1 MHNKTQKAVA
11 IATAF
16 CVLRVFMLTYSIY
29 KFNNF
34 TINRIMALY
43 RLIYV
48 SQAIAGLEY
57 PDFIEISQKSEFN
70 NKKVG
75 ITGMLSFGDSMFLQV
90 LEGSRRTVS
99 QTYNRILL
107 DKRHVN
113 AELIDF
119 SEIEHRS
126 FSVWSM
132 KVVQITNQS
141 EVRDIILKYS
151 SSDVFSPISMTGEQ
165 SLNFLFELTELYK
178 KGAMG

>member
-1 MHNKTQKAVA
+1 
-11 IATAF
+11 
-16 CVLRVFMLTYSIY
+16 
-29 KFNNF
+29 
-34 TINRIMALY
+34 MALY

-48 SQAIAGLEY
+48 SQAVAGLEY
-57 PDFIEISQKSEFN
+57 PDLVKILEKSEQN

-90 LEGSRRTVS
+90 LEGSRRVIS

-119 SEIEHRS
+119 SEIEHRD
-126 FSVWSM
+126 FGAWSM
-132 KVVQITNQS
+132 KVVQLGNQA

-151 SSDVFSPISMTGEQ
+151 SSETFSPISMTGKQ
-165 SLNFLFELTELYK
+165 SLNFLRELTELYQ
-178 KGAMG
+178 KGVMAK

>member
-1 MHNKTQKAVA
+1 
-11 IATAF
+11 
-16 CVLRVFMLTYSIY
+16 
-29 KFNNF
+29 
-34 TINRIMALY
+34 MALY

-57 PDFIEISQKSEFN
+57 PDLVEILQKSECN

-90 LEGSRRTVS
+90 LEGSRRMVS

-119 SEIEHRS
+119 SEIEYRD
-126 FSVWSM
+126 FSLWSM
-132 KVVQITNQS
+132 KVVQLSNHS

-151 SSDVFSPISMTGEQ
+151 SSDTFLPISMTGKQ
-165 SLNFLFELTELYK
+165 SLNFLRELTELYQ
-178 KGAMG
+178 KGLVT